1 MSHINKYLTV
11 LFWFIHYATLI
22 NCIFPVLKFTGFGK
36 FFKSCGNYT
45 NLYQLFKLKF
55 VLSDDNNRNLKIIC
69 NNSNEF
75 IKNNVLK
82 IILRYTGCFQLT
94 RAERGVSYLQ
104 RRDFVSCIQGRF
116 SISTKWGVFPKYGG
130 ATLCPVYK
138 GTSHFSEGFLRL
150 EIPDNSRARKKNL
163 VSGKK

>member
-1 MSHINKYLTV
+1 MVNSCV
-11 LFWFIHYATLI
+11 SCFVLI
-22 NCIFPVLKFTGFGK
+22 NSGFLGK
-36 FFKSCGNYT
+36 FWPS
-45 NLYQLFKLKF
+45 QWSRLF
-55 VLSDDNNRNLKIIC
+55 N
-69 NNSNEF
+69 
-75 IKNNVLK
+75 
-82 IILRYTGCFQLT
+82 TGCFQLT

-150 EIPDNSRARKKNL
+150 KIPDNSRARKKKPCIWQKIAL
-163 VSGKK
+163 GAQYTHIYRAQIVCV